1 MQDSPDTARVLL
13 SEQSK
18 RWLRGAGAIVPDSRE
33 DELCEVSSL
42 LSYAGE
48 GLEKFSG
55 QTIALPAY
63 IH

>member
-1 MQDSPDTARVLL
+1 MLL

-18 RWLRGAGAIVPDSRE
+18 RWLRGAGAIVPDSCE

>member
-1 MQDSPDTARVLL
+1 
-13 SEQSK
+13 
-18 RWLRGAGAIVPDSRE
+18 VPDSRE

-48 GLEKFSG
+48 GLEKFAG
-55 QTIALPAY
+55 QTITLPAY